1 MIEKQRIDYIT
12 KGTFFTKQKPI
23 SGESEM
29 IFVRLGREKKTLL
42 YGNLEIPNDRSIS
55 KSSNISKN
63 SNRSGFYT
71 FFDEQDEI
79 QTTDKITFSKFQ
91 TGMDCNDNVDNYR

>member
-29 IFVRLGREKKTLL
+29 VFVRLGREKKTLL
-42 YGNLEIPNDRSIS
+42 YGEIPKDRSTS
-55 KSSNISKN
+55 KS
-63 SNRSGFYT
+63 SNRSGFHT
-71 FFDEQDEI
+71 FFDDDEI

>member
-12 KGTFFTKQKPI
+12 KGTIFTKQKPI